1 MLSLNWPAVVL
12 VSLNLAMK
20 STFFIIAYWRI
31 DKNLIIQKSPFY
43 AMILMVFLDVVIGAT
58 TPDGCIEFI
67 KRAKANDFMPNALI
81 LSNCI
86 NDRYIEELGEDGR

>member
-1 MLSLNWPAVVL
+1 MVL
-12 VSLNLAMK
+12 
-20 STFFIIAYWRI
+20 
-31 DKNLIIQKSPFY
+31 
-43 AMILMVFLDVVIGAT
+43 LDVVIGAT

-86 NDRYIEELGEDGR
+86 NDRYIEELGEDGRYIQSLYLHSYFLFVGWDRVHESDFLF